1 MIILKRKLYIAYG
14 SNMDEENMDYRC
26 ADATLVGT
34 SKVYGYRLLFKGS
47 QSGFYATIE
56 KDEGSYVPVLI
67 WEISD
72 EDERH
77 LDFYEGYPRFYY
89 KKNLRVEIKGK
100 KRWAMVYIMDEKRK
114 LGHPKSYYYGLLDKA
129 YDRFG
134 FDKKIL
140 RKALVD
146 SKPTGGAEYV

>member
-1 MIILKRKLYIAYG
+1 MKRKLYIAYG
-14 SNMDEENMDYRC
+14 SNMDQENMDYRC

-34 SKVYGYRLLFKGS
+34 SRIEGYRLLFKGS
-47 QSGFYATIE
+47 QTGFYATIE

-67 WEISD
+67 WEISQ
-72 EDERH
+72 EDERC
-77 LDFYEGYPRFYY
+77 LDIYEGYPRFYY
-89 KKNLRVEIKGK
+89 KKNLKVEINGK
-100 KRWAMVYIMDEKRK
+100 KKWAMVYIMDEKRK
-114 LGHPKSYYYGLLDKA
+114 LGLPKSYYYGLLDKA

-146 SKPTGGAEYV
+146 SKPVGGKEDVWS

>member
-1 MIILKRKLYIAYG
+1 MKRKLYIAYG

-47 QSGFYATIE
+47 QTGFYATIE

-67 WEISD
+67 WAISQ
-72 EDERH
+72 EDEEC
-77 LDFYEGYPRFYY
+77 LDIYEGYPRFYY
-89 KKNLRVEIKGK
+89 KKNLKVEIKGK
-100 KRWAMVYIMDEKRK
+100 KRWAMVYIMDKKRK
-114 LGHPKSYYYGLLDKA
+114 LGLPKSYYYGLLDKA
-129 YDRFG
+129 YDKFG

-140 RKALVD
+140 RKALDD
-146 SKPTGGAEYV
+146 SKPEKG

>member
-1 MIILKRKLYIAYG
+1 MNRKLYIAYG
-14 SNMDEENMDYRC
+14 SNMDQENMDYRC

-47 QSGFYATIE
+47 QTGFYATIE
-56 KDEGSYVPVLI
+56 KDEGSYVPVLV
-67 WEISD
+67 WEISE

-89 KKNLRVEIKGK
+89 KKNLKVEINGK
-100 KRWAMVYIMDEKRK
+100 KKWAMVYIMDEKRK
-114 LGHPKSYYYGLLDKA
+114 LGLPKSYYYGLLDKA
-129 YDRFG
+129 YDKFG

-146 SKPTGGAEYV
+146 SKPEIVECVR